1 MPGPL
6 TLGVGAPILFPQWK
20 CSPSPTPYSSEAFS
34 GPWRGEPLHSP
45 SRDLPRAGTDPPPT
59 GSQVMLA
66 QGPGL
71 CSPVPAPQE
80 RQTVQA
86 PTPWGAGPRFP
97 QRASSI
103 VPSYFSRFSLREKNV
118 RNALREKVSAC
129 CQTLGS
135 HVKVCAPQLRKSRNY
150 CKLPNLQDT
159 EPRPGIPAGAN
170 SSGRTKSPCLPPS
183 HPPPLPEACDSNHSP
198 NSHKERSLGKGS
210 RSTDRVVSGR
220 QSERD

>member
-1 MPGPL
+1 
-6 TLGVGAPILFPQWK
+6 
-20 CSPSPTPYSSEAFS
+20 
-34 GPWRGEPLHSP
+34 
-45 SRDLPRAGTDPPPT
+45 
-59 GSQVMLA
+59 MLA

-198 NSHKERSLGKGS
+198 NYL
-210 RSTDRVVSGR
+210 SGTWFD
-220 QSERD
+220 QESFGCMNLCICNLL

>member
-6 TLGVGAPILFPQWK
+6 TLGVGAPILFPQCK

-103 VPSYFSRFSLREKNV
+103 VPSYFSLLSEGEKCKKCTERESQCLLSDVGQPCESLCSSAEEKQK
-118 RNALREKVSAC
+118 LL
-129 CQTLGS
+129 QTP
-135 HVKVCAPQLRKSRNY
+135 K
-150 CKLPNLQDT
+150 
-159 EPRPGIPAGAN
+159 PA
-170 SSGRTKSPCLPPS
+170 R
-183 HPPPLPEACDSNHSP
+183 H
-198 NSHKERSLGKGS
+198 
-210 RSTDRVVSGR
+210 
-220 QSERD
+220 